1 LQVDDLRIDL
11 KMVAGHW
18 LPDLV
23 VNWNSWTGLLA
34 PGNY

>member
-11 KMVAGHW
+11 KMVAGRW

-23 VNWNSWTGLLA
+23 VNSWTGLLA
-34 PGNY
+34 PENY